1 MYVDTRGT
9 PRFAHLAA
17 TLAFFGLGCQDNPV
31 PEQTETIRGAIV
43 GTPASILAEA
53 TRSGIRWSL
62 PGSFVFRTDAGEAIS
77 VVARNYEFTGDYL
90 AVDGIAA
97 ESERSTFILKGDGQN
112 IYGSLV
118 LPERNLA
125 FEYTTSADGKVIV
138 QRVPIEKIY
147 PVCNEPPPE
156 PGEPPHVGDYD
167 GSDTNKLQSRPGAT
181 KVLFMDVSLLT
192 LPKADLWRAWQIVSG
207 AYSAFEVNVTT
218 DAAVFDAADA
228 RNRGKACI
236 SDEDGRSTCVV
247 NAFGTSRCCTVYNK
261 GSGYYQGNTTAHELG
276 HLMGLDHDGSSSTE
290 YFGGFSSFK
299 WVPMMGDSVPKTS
312 WGVQALFQ
320 WSKGEYSG
328 ANNTEDDLAII
339 TRNLPYRED
348 DVPDAKALV
357 IANGGQVSS
366 VDNRGQIARNT
377 DSDTFRFSIGS
388 SGGRAMLV
396 IDRIEVIGGAYLDV
410 DAEIQ
415 NGSGT
420 RVAQSNDSAARTA
433 KFDVSLPEGAY
444 SLIIRGGAEGTPQNG
459 FSNYSSLG
467 FYGISG
473 TITGAVVDG
482 TGGRG
487 GAGGTSGSGGSG
499 GGAGSGGTTG
509 SAGRGGSSGTGGRGG
524 SSGAGG
530 GAGTAGTTGAAG
542 TTGSGG
548 RGGTTGAAGTTGT
561 AGTGGRGGAGAAGT
575 SGSAGAAGVA
585 GQGGGGSGGPGGSGA
600 GGIGG
605 SVAPPVDAGAGAGGA
620 GGTGGAAAS
629 DASVVPPPPID
640 ATTGPGAGLIE
651 GGCACAAAGQGRNA
665 HLPGL
670 AIGLLGLVCCRRRG
684 RRRPLPRPT
693 WERRTALLNSAACS
707 AGRSLHGPDVGC
719 PPA

>member
-1 MYVDTRGT
+1 MQRGGRGE
-9 PRFAHLAA
+9 PSLAA
-17 TLAFFGLGCQDNPV
+17 LA
-31 PEQTETIRGAIV
+31 
-43 GTPASILAEA
+43 
-53 TRSGIRWSL
+53 
-62 PGSFVFRTDAGEAIS
+62 
-77 VVARNYEFTGDYL
+77 
-90 AVDGIAA
+90 
-97 ESERSTFILKGDGQN
+97 
-112 IYGSLV
+112 
-118 LPERNLA
+118 
-125 FEYTTSADGKVIV
+125 
-138 QRVPIEKIY
+138 
-147 PVCNEPPPE
+147 
-156 PGEPPHVGDYD
+156 GEPPHVGDYD

-181 KVLFMDVSLLT
+181 KVLFMDVSVLT

-218 DAAVFDAADA
+218 DAAVYDAADA

-312 WGVQALFQ
+312 WGAQALFQ

-357 IANGGQVSS
+357 IASGGQVSS

-377 DSDTFRFSIGS
+377 DSDTFRFTIGS
-388 SGGRAMLV
+388 GGGRATLV

-433 KFDVSLPEGAY
+433 KFDVSLPAGAY
-444 SLIIRGGAEGTPQNG
+444 SLIIKGGAEGTPQNG

-487 GAGGTSGSGGSG
+487 GAGGTGGSGGSG

-509 SAGRGGSSGTGGRGG
+509 SAGRGGLSGTGGRGG

-530 GAGTAGTTGAAG
+530 GAGTAGTTGVGG
-542 TTGSGG
+542 TTGLGG
-548 RGGTTGAAGTTGT
+548 RGGTTGA
-561 AGTGGRGGAGAAGT
+561 GRRAPRARREPEV
-575 SGSAGAAGVA
+575 GVA
-585 GQGGGGSGGPGGSGA
+585 RA
-600 GGIGG
+600 
-605 SVAPPVDAGAGAGGA
+605 
-620 GGTGGAAAS
+620 
-629 DASVVPPPPID
+629 
-640 ATTGPGAGLIE
+640 
-651 GGCACAAAGQGRNA
+651 
-665 HLPGL
+665 
-670 AIGLLGLVCCRRRG
+670 RRG
-684 RRRPLPRPT
+684 RVEAPVPRASPDREAEAAAVLEDLEREESAAAWRRPSTR
-693 WERRTALLNSAACS
+693 ERAR
-707 AGRSLHGPDVGC
+707 V
-719 PPA
+719 PPAGPAAAPRATPL

>member
-1 MYVDTRGT
+1 MDFYGGPKCRAPASTCTWT
-9 PRFAHLAA
+9 PAGLPDSLASLRHWPFSA
-17 TLAFFGLGCQDNPV
+17 SVVRTIQAS
-31 PEQTETIRGAIV
+31 EQTETIRGAIV

-53 TRSGIRWSL
+53 TRSGVRWSL
-62 PGSFVFRTDAGEAIS
+62 PGSFVFKTDAGETIA

-97 ESERSTFILKGDGQN
+97 ESESSSFILKGDGQN

-125 FEYTTSADGKVIV
+125 FEYTTSADGKVVV

-147 PVCNEPPPE
+147 PVCNDGPREDNASPFEPALAALA
-156 PGEPPHVGDYD
+156 GDPPHVGDYD

-181 KVLFMDVSLLT
+181 KVLFMDVSVLT

-218 DAAVFDAADA
+218 DAAVYDATDA

-312 WGVQALFQ
+312 WGAQALFQ

-339 TRNLPYRED
+339 TKNLPYRED
-348 DVPDAKALV
+348 DIPDSKALV
-357 IANGGQVSS
+357 IASGGQVSS

-377 DSDTFRFSIGS
+377 DSDTFRFTIGS
-388 SGGRAMLV
+388 GGGRATLV

-433 KFDVSLPEGAY
+433 KFDVSLPAGEY
-444 SLIIRGGAEGTPQNG
+444 SLIIKGGAEGTPQNG

-487 GAGGTSGSGGSG
+487 GAGGTGGSGGSS

-509 SAGRGGSSGTGGRGG
+509 SAGRGGFERHRRAGRFERRGGRRRNSGHDRRWRDDGIGRSRRDDRRGRDDGRRGRDGNRRSGWRGRGG
-524 SSGAGG
+524 
-530 GAGTAGTTGAAG
+530 
-542 TTGSGG
+542 
-548 RGGTTGAAGTTGT
+548 
-561 AGTGGRGGAGAAGT
+561 
-575 SGSAGAAGVA
+575 
-585 GQGGGGSGGPGGSGA
+585 
-600 GGIGG
+600 
-605 SVAPPVDAGAGAGGA
+605 D
-620 GGTGGAAAS
+620 
-629 DASVVPPPPID
+629 
-640 ATTGPGAGLIE
+640 E
-651 GGCACAAAGQGRNA
+651 WK
-665 HLPGL
+665 
-670 AIGLLGLVCCRRRG
+670 RRCRG
-684 RRRPLPRPT
+684 RRRTGRRQRSQRRGGVDAMREPAGPAEPAAAPRATPRSCLPRRST
-693 WERRTALLNSAACS
+693 RRP
-707 AGRSLHGPDVGC
+707 GRE
-719 PPA
+719 PA